1 MMWYQNIKSL
11 PIQPFSLPPNRFPGP
26 VWFETEQCRAGNG
39 GHARSLK
46 LGRLKQAM
54 MRRPSPLS
62 RPRPVVVTP
71 GRMLRRAAVEQ
82 VRMVFDA

>member
-1 MMWYQNIKSL
+1 VLVPEHQEFQTSTVPAPAQ
-11 PIQPFSLPPNRFPGP
+11 PIP

-54 MRRPSPLS
+54 MRRLSPLS